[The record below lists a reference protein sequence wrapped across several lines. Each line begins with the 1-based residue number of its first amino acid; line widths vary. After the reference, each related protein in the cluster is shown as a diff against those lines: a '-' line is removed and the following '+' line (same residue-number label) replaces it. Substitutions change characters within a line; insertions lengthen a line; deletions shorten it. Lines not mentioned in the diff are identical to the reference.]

1 MSETTAF
8 KDYFDEEM
16 AWRLGRAIQTVH
28 PPFAV
33 TAFVGQVVPQLPPLE
48 LKARVV
54 VFAEA
59 LRDFLP
65 SDYPQA
71 VRILRQILEDEL
83 AEAEGMFVDGWLLM
97 PVAHFVEAYGLDHFE
112 ESVSAMYEITKR
124 HTSEFTIRP
133 FLLRYPDQLLPIL
146 HEWTGDPSP
155 HVRRLVSEGTRP
167 RLPWAMQLRPFIND
181 PTPTLALL
189 EKLKNDPSEYV
200 RRSVAN
206 HLNDIA
212 KDHPERVIDT
222 CRRWQVDASKG
233 TAWIIRHALRTLIKD
248 GYPDALALLGYGP
261 PQVRLAQLA
270 VTPAGITMGESITLA
285 FTLHNETAEPQDLLI
300 DYIIHHVKANGQT
313 SPKVF
318 KLTTRTLSGGEAVE
332 IQKAHSFRPVTTR
345 RYYPGEHGVSV
356 QVNGRV
362 LATIGFM
369 LHGQPA

>member
-1 MSETTAF
+1 MSESTAF
-8 KDYFDEEM
+8 KDHFNEAM
-16 AWRLGRAIQTVH
+16 AWRLGRAIQSVSPSFDT
-28 PPFAV
+28 A
-33 TAFVGQVVPQLPPLE
+33 AFVAHVSPQLPPLE

-65 SDYPQA
+65 ADYPEA
-71 VRILRQILEDEL
+71 IHILLQILGAEL
-83 AEAEGMFVDGWLLM
+83 EAAAGMFVDDWLLM
-97 PVAHFVEAYGLDHFE
+97 PVAYFVEAYGLDHFE
-112 ESVSAMYEITKR
+112 ESVAAMYEITKR

-167 RLPWAMQLRPFIND
+167 RLPWAMRLRLFMAD
-181 PTPTLALL
+181 PVPTLALL
-189 EKLKNDPSEYV
+189 EKLKDDPSEYV

-212 KDHPERVIDT
+212 KDHPARVIDT

-233 TAWIIRHALRTLIKD
+233 TSWIIRHALRTLVKD
-248 GYPDALALLGYGP
+248 GHPDALALLGYGP
-261 PQVRLAQLA
+261 PHVRLEQLT
-270 VTPAGITMGESITLA
+270 VTPAEITMGESVTLA
-285 FTLHNETAEPQDLLI
+285 FTLHNETAEPQNLLI
-300 DYIIHHVKANGQT
+300 DYIVHHVKANGQT

-318 KLTTRTLSGGEAVE
+318 KLTTRTLPAGEAVA

-345 RYYPGEHGVSV
+345 RYYPGEHGLSV

-362 LATIGFM
+362 LATTSF
-369 LHGQPA
+369 LLNDRA

>member
-16 AWRLGRAIQTVH
+16 AWRLGRAIQTVY

-33 TAFVGQVVPQLPPLE
+33 DAFVGQVAPQLAPLA

-71 VRILRQILEDEL
+71 VRILRQILGDEL

-97 PVAHFVEAYGLDHFE
+97 PVAYFVEAYGLDHFE
-112 ESVSAMYEITKR
+112 ESVPAMYEITKR

-133 FLLRYPDQLLPIL
+133 FLLRYPKDMLAVLQ
-146 HEWTGDPSP
+146 EWVHDPSP

-167 RLPWAMQLRPFIND
+167 RLPWAMRLRPFMDD

-189 EKLKNDPSEYV
+189 EKLKDDPSEYV

-206 HLNDIA
+206 HLNDVA
-212 KDHPERVIDT
+212 KDHPEQVIET
-222 CRRWQVDASKG
+222 CRRWQTDATLG
-233 TAWIIRHALRTLIKD
+233 TTWIIRHALRTLIKD
-248 GYPDALALLGYGP
+248 GHPQALALLGYHL
-261 PQVRLAQLA
+261 PQVSLHHFT
-270 VTPAGITMGESITLA
+270 VTPAAIQIGEAVTLA
-285 FTLHNETAEPQDLLI
+285 FTLHNETAESQNLLI
-300 DYIIHHVKANGQT
+300 DYIVHHVKANGQT

-318 KLTTRTLSGGEAVE
+318 KLTTRTLAGGEAIQ
-332 IQKAHSFRPVTTR
+332 IQKKHALRPVTTR
-345 RYYPGEHGVSV
+345 RYYPGEHAVSV

-362 LATIGFM
+362 LGSINFELQT
-369 LHGQPA
+369 